1 MYIVKIINDGVE
13 TEIHNDVE
21 KLTSGSVV
29 KGINTI
35 DSFSFTIPP
44 TNIGF
49 NLLKDLKT
57 LVTVYNTN
65 KKRYEFEGRVL
76 YSSTEM
82 DESGRIAKAVTC
94 ENLLGF
100 LHDSQQGYW
109 GKYNQEAYSMWY
121 NIIST
126 HNEYMEDYKKFA
138 IGRFEV
144 TAANTNMQ
152 GDIEQGTTFE
162 TIKKRFLD
170 VLGGEIQAHRDN
182 ESGLIVID
190 YLKQIGTVKETKI
203 ELSRNMKAITRE
215 RDPSELITRLIP
227 LGAKLSEN
235 SDGRLGIYGVEAS
248 QDYIDDATAIA
259 EYGIRVGYQF
269 WDDCTDPRELLTK
282 AKAWMKANSRVS
294 VKYSITALD
303 LSLLG
308 LDVDDFE
315 VGNTHPIVNPLLGIE
330 DTARIIKK
338 TIDIFDGT
346 KSAIEVGDKFKT
358 MSEIQRDQKRE
369 SAAASYSKSDIV
381 SGVINALPTWSGG
394 SY

>member
-1 MYIVKIINDGVE
+1 MYIVKIINDG
-13 TEIHNDVE
+13 TSIEIHNDIE

-49 NLLKDLKT
+49 NLLKDFKT

-65 KKRYEFEGRVL
+65 KERYEFDGRVL
-76 YSSTEM
+76 YTGLEM
-82 DESGRIAKAVTC
+82 DDNGNISKSVTC

-100 LHDSQQGYW
+100 LHDSRQPYYR
-109 GKYNQEAYSMWY
+109 KTSFTVRRLLEST
-121 NIIST
+121 IST
-126 HNEYMEDYKKFA
+126 HNEHLEDYKKFTV
-138 IGRFEV
+138 GRIE
-144 TAANTNMQ
+144 ATNPDNVLYC
-152 GDIEQGTTFE
+152 GSEREPSFDIIQKNLIDAF
-162 TIKKRFLD
+162 
-170 VLGGEIQAHRDN
+170 GGEIQACRNN
-182 ESGLIVID
+182 ETGLIVID
-190 YLKQIGTVKETKI
+190 YLKQIGTTKETKI

-215 RDPSELITRLIP
+215 RDPSELVTRLFP
-227 LGAKLSEN
+227 LGAKIREGTEIRYS
-235 SDGRLGIYGVEAS
+235 IVGVNNNR
-248 QDYIDDATAIA
+248 DYIDDEAAIS
-259 EYGIRVGYQF
+259 EYGVRVEYKIF
-269 WDDCTDPRELLTK
+269 DDAKSPQEVLDK
-282 AKAWMKANSRVS
+282 AKAWMKANSRVP

-338 TIDIFDGT
+338 TINICDDT

-358 MSEIQRDQKRE
+358 LSEIQRDQNRE
-369 SAAASYSKSDIV
+369 KVTYSTSEIV
-381 SGVINALPTWSGG
+381 SEVISALPNGDG
-394 SY
+394 EDY

>member
-13 TEIHNDVE
+13 IEIHNDVE

-65 KKRYEFEGRVL
+65 KERYEFDGRVL
-76 YSSTEM
+76 YTDVEM
-82 DESGRIAKAVTC
+82 DDSGKISKSVTC

-100 LHDSQQGYW
+100 LHDSQQAYYGE
-109 GKYNQEAYSMWY
+109 YNQQAYAMWFA
-121 NIIST
+121 ILSR
-126 HNEYMEDYKKFA
+126 HNEYMEDYKKFTV
-138 IGRFEV
+138 GKFEA
-144 TAANTNMQ
+144 TATSTNMS
-152 GDIEQGTTFE
+152 GSIDQGTTFE
-162 TIKKRFLD
+162 AIQKRFID
-170 VLGGEIQAHRDN
+170 ALGGEIQAYRD
-182 ESGLIVID
+182 EITGMIVID
-190 YLKQIGTVKETKI
+190 YLKQIGTAKDTKI

-227 LGAKLSEN
+227 LGAKVSDSSE
-235 SDGRLGIYGVEAS
+235 GRIGIYGVEGNW
-248 QDYIDDATAIA
+248 DYIDDEAAIA
-259 EYGIRVGYQF
+259 EYGVRVGYQI
-269 WDDCTDPRELLTK
+269 WDDVHSPTELLTK
-282 AKAWMKANSRVS
+282 AKAWMKANSRVP

-338 TIDIFDGT
+338 TINICDDT

-358 MSEIQRDQKRE
+358 LSEIQRDQKRE
-369 SAAASYSKSDIV
+369 KVTYSTSEIV
-381 SGVINALPTWSGG
+381 SEVINALPNGDG
-394 SY
+394 EDY